1 MEEIFMRVASPIE
14 KKKLGEL
21 LLELE
26 LLTEEQ
32 LQAALLIQRKTT
44 MRLGQII
51 VEEDMIS
58 EEALLEVLSQQ
69 LGYTHVWLRKGLID
83 PKIVRII
90 PKDKAKLY
98 RIIPLFRVNS
108 DLFIATADPQAV
120 FVFDELSKITKCNII
135 PLLSRSSDIL
145 QAIDTYYDE
154 DIQFD
159 DFLEELNENE
169 LQLVSYSY
177 DQAFQEL
184 GDMADGS
191 PIINLVNLII
201 LKAIKDRASDIHIE
215 PDRGKF
221 RVRYRIDGIL
231 YEVMTPKPEVYP
243 AVISRLKIM
252 AKLDITER
260 RMPQDGRIQVYL
272 EGRSVDLRFSSL
284 PGIIS
289 EKVVLRVLDKK
300 GAVLDLG
307 MLGFN
312 EQTLMGFRNMLHKPF
327 GLILVTGPTGSG
339 KSTTL
344 YSGINFLN
352 SIEKNIVTIE
362 DPVEYQLDI
371 INQNEVHEN
380 IGLSFAKILK
390 HVLRQD
396 PDIVMVGEIREKE
409 TAEIAIRASLTGH
422 LVLSTLHTNDSAS
435 AISRLLD
442 MGIPPYLIA
451 SSLVGVI
458 AQRLVRTVCSECK
471 TSYYPSNALLE
482 QLGWEDEKGIRLVK
496 GKGCPTCYDSG
507 YKGRIGIFEFMEVD
521 TALKSLILEN
531 PSVEQIRAFN
541 ENKFSSLQMEG
552 HKKVKE
558 GLTSVTEISRSV
570 YTE

>member
-1 MEEIFMRVASPIE
+1 MQEELLMRGATSTTE

-21 LLELE
+21 LVELE
-26 LLTEEQ
+26 LMSEEQ
-32 LQAALLIQRKTT
+32 LQAALLIQRNTAK
-44 MRLGQII
+44 RLGQI
-51 VEEDMIS
+51 VVDEEMVS
-58 EEALLEVLSQQ
+58 EDDLVEVLSKQ

-83 PKIVRII
+83 PKIVKIV
-90 PKDKAKLY
+90 PKEKAKLY
-98 RIIPLFRVNS
+98 RIIPMFKVHNNLT
-108 DLFIATADPQAV
+108 IATADPQAV
-120 FVFDELSKITKCNII
+120 FVFDELSKITKCNIK

-159 DFLEELNENE
+159 EFLDELNENE
-169 LQLVSYSY
+169 LQLVAYSY
-177 DQAFQEL
+177 DQAFQEI
-184 GDMADGS
+184 GDMAEGS

-272 EGRSVDLRFSSL
+272 EGRTVDLRFSSL
-284 PGIIS
+284 PGILG

-300 GAVLDLG
+300 GAVLDLNR
-307 MLGFN
+307 LGFS
-312 EQTLMGFRNMLHKPF
+312 EDTLMRFRNLLQKPF

-344 YSGINFLN
+344 YSAINFLN
-352 SIEKNIVTIE
+352 SIEKNLVTIE
-362 DPVEYQLDI
+362 DPVEYQLEI
-371 INQNEVHEN
+371 INQNEVNES
-380 IGLSFAKILK
+380 ISLTFAKILK

-396 PDIVMVGEIREKE
+396 PDIVMVGEIREKD

-422 LVLSTLHTNDSAS
+422 MVLSTLHTNDSAS

-442 MGIPPYLIA
+442 MGIAPYLIA
-451 SSLVGVI
+451 SSLIGVI

-471 TSYYPSNALLE
+471 TSYYPSKALLK
-482 QLGWEDEKGIRLVK
+482 QLGWNEDMKTRLVK

-507 YKGRIGIFEFMEVD
+507 Q
-521 TALKSLILEN
+521 ILN
-531 PSVEQIRAFN
+531 P
-541 ENKFSSLQMEG
+541 
-552 HKKVKE
+552 
-558 GLTSVTEISRSV
+558 
-570 YTE
+570 

>member
-1 MEEIFMRVASPIE
+1 MRVTRPTE

-21 LLELE
+21 LVELE
-26 LLTEEQ
+26 LLSEEQ
-32 LQAALLIQRKTT
+32 LQAALLIHRKTGK
-44 MRLGQII
+44 RLGQVI
-51 VEEDMIS
+51 VEEKMIS
-58 EEALLEVLSQQ
+58 EDALVEVLSKQ

-83 PKIVRII
+83 PKIIRII
-90 PKDKAKLY
+90 QKDTAQLY
-98 RIIPLFRVNS
+98 RVIPLFKVND
-108 DLFIATADPQAV
+108 DLTIATADPQAV
-120 FVFDELSKITKCNII
+120 FVFDELSKITKCKIR
-135 PLLSRSSDIL
+135 PVLSRSSDIL
-145 QAIDTYYDE
+145 QAIDTYYDQ
-154 DIQFD
+154 DMQLN
-159 DFLEELNENE
+159 DFLDELHENE
-169 LQLVSYSY
+169 LQLVENNH
-177 DQAFQEL
+177 DQAFQEI
-184 GDMADGS
+184 GDIAEGS

-215 PDRGKF
+215 PDRDKF

-252 AKLDITER
+252 AKLDIAER
-260 RMPQDGRIQVYL
+260 RLPQDGRIQVYL

-284 PGIIS
+284 PGILG

-300 GAVLDLG
+300 GAELDLTR
-307 MLGFN
+307 LGFN
-312 EQTLMGFRNMLHKPF
+312 EDTLMRFRNMLQKPF

-344 YSGINFLN
+344 YSAVNFLN

-362 DPVEYQLDI
+362 DPVEYQLEI
-371 INQNEVHEN
+371 INQNQVYEN

-396 PDIVMVGEIREKE
+396 PDVVMVGEIREKE

-422 LVLSTLHTNDSAS
+422 MVLSTLHTNDSAS

-442 MGIPPYLIA
+442 MGIAPYLIA

-458 AQRLVRTVCSECK
+458 AQRLIRTVCTECK
-471 TSYYPSNALLE
+471 THYYPSNVLLE
-482 QLGWEDEKGIRLVK
+482 QLGWTDDKKMRLVK
-496 GKGCPTCYDSG
+496 GKGCPACYDSG

-521 TALKSLILEN
+521 SDLKSLILEN
-531 PSVEQIRAFN
+531 PSVEQIREFHGKAHY
-541 ENKFSSLQMEG
+541 SSLKMEG
-552 HKKVKE
+552 HRKVKE
-558 GLTSVTEISRSV
+558 GLTSVAEISRAV
-570 YTE
+570 YIE

>member
-1 MEEIFMRVASPIE
+1 MRVASPIE

-21 LLELE
+21 MVELGLLS
-26 LLTEEQ
+26 EEQ
-32 LQAALLIQRKTT
+32 LQAALMIHRKTAK
-44 MRLGQII
+44 RLGQIF
-51 VEEDMIS
+51 VEENMIS
-58 EEALLEVLSQQ
+58 EDDLIEVLSKQ

-83 PKIVRII
+83 PKIVKII
-90 PKDKAKLY
+90 QKDKAKLY
-98 RIIPLFRVNS
+98 RVIPMFKVNN

-120 FVFDELSKITKCNII
+120 FVIDELSKLTKCTIHPI
-135 PLLSRSSDIL
+135 LSRASDIL

-154 DIQFD
+154 EILFD

-169 LQLVSYSY
+169 LQLVAYSY
-177 DQAFQEL
+177 DQAFEEL
-184 GDMADGS
+184 GDMAEGS

-215 PDRGKF
+215 PDRGIF

-231 YEVMTPKPEVYP
+231 YEVMSPKPEVYP

-272 EGRSVDLRFSSL
+272 EGRTVDLRFSSL
-284 PGIIS
+284 PGILS

-300 GAVLDLG
+300 NAVLDLN

-312 EQTLMGFRNMLHKPF
+312 EETLVGFRNLLQKPF

-344 YSGINFLN
+344 YSAINFLN

-362 DPVEYQLDI
+362 DPVEYQMEI
-371 INQNEVHEN
+371 INQNEVN
-380 IGLSFAKILK
+380 DSLGLTFAKILK

-442 MGIPPYLIA
+442 MGIPPYLIS
-451 SSLVGVI
+451 SSLAGVI
-458 AQRLVRTVCSECK
+458 AQRLIRTVCKECK
-471 TSYYPSNALLE
+471 TSYYPSNTLLE
-482 QLGWEDEKGIRLVK
+482 QLGWKDDKGVRLVK

-507 YKGRIGIFEFMEVD
+507 YKGRAGIFEFMEVD
-521 TALKSLILEN
+521 SELKALILEN
-531 PSVEQIRAFN
+531 PSVEEIRTFN
-541 ENKFSSLQMEG
+541 ESKYSTLKMEG

>member
-98 RIIPLFRVNS
+98 RIIPMFRVNS

-371 INQNEVHEN
+371 INQNEVNEN

-471 TSYYPSNALLE
+471 TSYYPSNTLLE

-521 TALKSLILEN
+521 SDLKSLILEN

-552 HKKVKE
+552 HKKVKA

>member
-1 MEEIFMRVASPIE
+1 MRVAHPIE

-21 LLELE
+21 LVELD
-26 LLTEEQ
+26 LLSEEQ
-32 LQAALLIQRKTT
+32 LQAALMIHRKTAK
-44 MRLGQII
+44 RLGQIF
-51 VEEDMIS
+51 VEENMIS
-58 EEALLEVLSQQ
+58 EDVLIEVLSKQ

-83 PKIVRII
+83 PKIVKVIQ
-90 PKDKAKLY
+90 KDKAKLY
-98 RIIPLFRVNS
+98 CVIPMFKVNN

-120 FVFDELSKITKCNII
+120 FVFDELSKLTKCNIHPI
-135 PLLSRSSDIL
+135 LSRSSDIL
-145 QAIDTYYDE
+145 QAIDIYYDE
-154 DIQFD
+154 EIMFD

-169 LQLVSYSY
+169 LQLVAYSY

-184 GDMADGS
+184 DDMAEGS

-215 PDRGKF
+215 PDRGIF

-272 EGRSVDLRFSSL
+272 EGRTVDLRFSSL
-284 PGIIS
+284 PGILS

-300 GAVLDLG
+300 NAVLDLN
-307 MLGFN
+307 MLGFSG
-312 EQTLMGFRNMLHKPF
+312 ETLVGFRNLLQKPF

-344 YSGINFLN
+344 YSAINYLN

-362 DPVEYQLDI
+362 DPVEYQMEI
-371 INQNEVHEN
+371 INQNEVN
-380 IGLSFAKILK
+380 DALGLSFAKILK

-442 MGIPPYLIA
+442 MGIPPYLIS
-451 SSLVGVI
+451 SSLAGVI
-458 AQRLVRTVCSECK
+458 AQRLIRTVCSECK
-471 TSYYPSNALLE
+471 TSYYPSPTLLE
-482 QLGWEDEKGIRLVK
+482 QLGWKDDKGIRLVK

-507 YKGRIGIFEFMEVD
+507 YKGRVGIFEFMEVD
-521 TALKSLILEN
+521 TDLKALILEN
-531 PSVEQIRAFN
+531 PSVEEIRTFN
-541 ENKFSSLQMEG
+541 ESKYSTLKMEG

-558 GLTSVTEISRSV
+558 GLTSVTEISRAV

>member
-1 MEEIFMRVASPIE
+1 MRVAHPTE

-21 LLELE
+21 LVELD

-32 LQAALLIQRKTT
+32 LQAALMIHRKTAK
-44 MRLGQII
+44 RLGQIF
-51 VEEDMIS
+51 VEENMIS
-58 EEALLEVLSQQ
+58 EDDLIEVLSKQ
-69 LGYTHVWLRKGLID
+69 LGYTHVWLRKGLVD

-90 PKDKAKLY
+90 QKDKAKLY
-98 RIIPLFRVNS
+98 RVIPMFKVNN

-120 FVFDELSKITKCNII
+120 FVFDELSKLTKCNINPI
-135 PLLSRSSDIL
+135 LSRASDIL

-154 DIQFD
+154 EIMFD

-169 LQLVSYSY
+169 LQLVAYSY

-184 GDMADGS
+184 GDMAEGS

-215 PDRGKF
+215 PDRGIF

-272 EGRSVDLRFSSL
+272 EGRTVDLRFSSL
-284 PGIIS
+284 PGILS

-300 GAVLDLG
+300 NAVLDLN

-312 EQTLMGFRNMLHKPF
+312 KDTLVGFRNLLQKPF

-344 YSGINFLN
+344 YSAINFLN

-362 DPVEYQLDI
+362 DPVEYQMEI
-371 INQNEVHEN
+371 INQNEVN
-380 IGLSFAKILK
+380 DSLGLTFAKILK

-442 MGIPPYLIA
+442 MGIPPYLIS
-451 SSLVGVI
+451 SSLAGVI
-458 AQRLVRTVCSECK
+458 AQRLIRTVCKECK
-471 TSYYPSNALLE
+471 TSYYPSQTLLD
-482 QLGWEDEKGIRLVK
+482 QLGWTEDKGIRLVK
-496 GKGCPTCYDSG
+496 GKGCPSCYDSG
-507 YKGRIGIFEFMEVD
+507 YKGRAGIFEFMEVD
-521 TALKSLILEN
+521 TELKALILEN
-531 PSVEQIRAFN
+531 PSVDEIRKFN
-541 ENKFSSLQMEG
+541 ESKYSTLKMEG
-552 HKKVKE
+552 YKKVKD
-558 GLTSVTEISRSV
+558 GLTSITEISRAV
-570 YTE
+570 YTD

>member
-1 MEEIFMRVASPIE
+1 MRVANQVE

-32 LQAALLIQRKTT
+32 LQAALLIQRKTA

-58 EEALLEVLSQQ
+58 EDALLEVLSQQ

-90 PKDKAKLY
+90 QKDKAKLY
-98 RIIPLFRVNS
+98 RIIPMFRVNK

-145 QAIDTYYDE
+145 KAIDTYYDE

-169 LQLVSYSY
+169 LQLVNYSY
-177 DQAFQEL
+177 EQAFQEL
-184 GDMADGS
+184 GDMAEGS

-284 PGIIS
+284 PGILS

-307 MLGFN
+307 KLGFN
-312 EQTLMGFRNMLHKPF
+312 DQTLVGFRNMLHKPF

-371 INQNEVHEN
+371 INQNEVNEN

-482 QLGWEDEKGIRLVK
+482 QLGWKDEKGIRLIK

-541 ENKFSSLQMEG
+541 ENKFSSLKMEG

>member
-1 MEEIFMRVASPIE
+1 MF
-14 KKKLGEL
+14 K
-21 LLELE
+21 
-26 LLTEEQ
+26 
-32 LQAALLIQRKTT
+32 
-44 MRLGQII
+44 
-51 VEEDMIS
+51 
-58 EEALLEVLSQQ
+58 
-69 LGYTHVWLRKGLID
+69 
-83 PKIVRII
+83 
-90 PKDKAKLY
+90 
-98 RIIPLFRVNS
+98 VNN

-120 FVFDELSKITKCNII
+120 FIFDELSKITKCNII
-135 PLLSRSSDIL
+135 PILSRSSDII

-154 DIQFD
+154 EIVFD
-159 DFLEELNENE
+159 DFLDELNENE

-184 GDMADGS
+184 GDMAEGS

-272 EGRSVDLRFSSL
+272 EGRTVDLRFSSL
-284 PGIIS
+284 PGILG

-300 GAVLDLG
+300 GAVLDLNW
-307 MLGFN
+307 LGFN
-312 EQTLMGFRNMLHKPF
+312 EDTLVSFRNMLQKPF

-344 YSGINFLN
+344 YSAINFLN
-352 SIEKNIVTIE
+352 SIEKNLVTIE
-362 DPVEYQLDI
+362 DPVEYQLEI
-371 INQNEVHEN
+371 INQNEVNES
-380 IGLSFAKILK
+380 IDLSFAKILK

-396 PDIVMVGEIREKE
+396 PDIVMVGEIREKD

-442 MGIPPYLIA
+442 MGIAPYLIA

-458 AQRLVRTVCSECK
+458 AQRLVRTVCKECK
-471 TSYYPSNALLE
+471 TSYYPANALLE
-482 QLGWEDEKGIRLVK
+482 QLGWKDDKGIRLVK
-496 GKGCPTCYDSG
+496 GKGCSACYDSG

-521 TALKSLILEN
+521 TDLKALILEN
-531 PSVEQIRAFN
+531 PSVEQIRAYN
-541 ENKFSSLQMEG
+541 ETNSSSLKIEG

-558 GLTSVTEISRSV
+558 GLTSVTEISRAV
-570 YTE
+570 YTD

>member
-1 MEEIFMRVASPIE
+1 MRVASPIE

-21 LLELE
+21 LVELD
-26 LLTEEQ
+26 LLSEEQ
-32 LQAALLIQRKTT
+32 LQAALLIHRKTAK
-44 MRLGQII
+44 RLGQIF
-51 VEEDMIS
+51 VEENMIS
-58 EEALLEVLSQQ
+58 EDALVEVLSKQ
-69 LGYTHVWLRKGLID
+69 LGYTHVWLRKGLVD

-98 RIIPLFRVNS
+98 CVIPMFKVNN
-108 DLFIATADPQAV
+108 DLTIATADPQAV
-120 FVFDELSKITKCNII
+120 FVFDELSKITKCNIKPI
-135 PLLSRSSDIL
+135 LSRSSDIL

-159 DFLEELNENE
+159 DFLDELNENE

-184 GDMADGS
+184 GDMAEGS

-260 RMPQDGRIQVYL
+260 RLPQDGRIQVYL

-284 PGIIS
+284 PGILG

-300 GAVLDLG
+300 GAVLDLNR
-307 MLGFN
+307 LGFN
-312 EQTLMGFRNMLHKPF
+312 EDTLVRFRNMLQKPF

-344 YSGINFLN
+344 YSAINYLN

-362 DPVEYQLDI
+362 DPVEYQLEI
-371 INQNEVHEN
+371 INQNEVNESIH
-380 IGLSFAKILK
+380 LTFAKILK

-396 PDIVMVGEIREKE
+396 PDIVMVGEIREKD

-442 MGIPPYLIA
+442 MGIAPYLIA

-458 AQRLVRTVCSECK
+458 AQRLLRTVCSECK
-471 TSYYPSNALLE
+471 TSYYPSSALLE
-482 QLGWEDEKGIRLVK
+482 QLGWTDDIGIRLVK

-521 TALKSLILEN
+521 SDLKALILEN
-531 PSVEQIRAFN
+531 PSVEQIREFN
-541 ENKFSSLQMEG
+541 ETNYSSLKTEG

-558 GLTSVTEISRSV
+558 GLTSVTEISRAV
-570 YTE
+570 YIE

>member
-1 MEEIFMRVASPIE
+1 MRVASPIE

-98 RIIPLFRVNS
+98 RIIPMFRVNS

-371 INQNEVHEN
+371 INQNEVNEN

-471 TSYYPSNALLE
+471 TSYYPSNTLLE

-521 TALKSLILEN
+521 SDLKSLILEN

-552 HKKVKE
+552 HKKVKA

>member
-1 MEEIFMRVASPIE
+1 MRVAHPIE

-21 LLELE
+21 LVELE
-26 LLTEEQ
+26 LLSDEQ
-32 LQAALLIQRKTT
+32 LQAALLIQRKTAK
-44 MRLGQII
+44 RLGQII
-51 VEEDMIS
+51 VEEEMIS
-58 EEALLEVLSQQ
+58 EDALVEVLSKQ

-90 PKDKAKLY
+90 QKDKAKLY
-98 RIIPLFRVNS
+98 RVIPMFKVNN

-120 FVFDELSKITKCNII
+120 FVFDELSKITKCNILPI
-135 PLLSRSSDIL
+135 LSRSSDIL
-145 QAIDTYYDE
+145 HAIDTYYNE
-154 DIQFD
+154 DIHVD
-159 DFLEELNENE
+159 DFLDELHENE
-169 LQLVSYSY
+169 LQLVENNH
-177 DQAFQEL
+177 DEAFQEI
-184 GDMADGS
+184 GDMAEGS

-252 AKLDITER
+252 AKLDIAER

-284 PGIIS
+284 PGILG
-289 EKVVLRVLDKK
+289 EKVVLRILDKK
-300 GAVLDLG
+300 GAVLDLNG
-307 MLGFN
+307 LGFN
-312 EQTLMGFRNMLHKPF
+312 EDTLVRFRNMLQKPF

-344 YSGINFLN
+344 YSAINFLN

-362 DPVEYQLDI
+362 DPVEYQLEV
-371 INQNEVHEN
+371 INQNQVNEN
-380 IGLSFAKILK
+380 IGLSFAKVLK

-422 LVLSTLHTNDSAS
+422 MVLSTLHTNDSAS

-442 MGIPPYLIA
+442 MGIAPYLIS

-458 AQRLVRTVCSECK
+458 AQRLIRTVCTECK
-471 TSYYPSNALLE
+471 THYYPSKALLE
-482 QLGWEDEKGIRLVK
+482 QLGWKDDKGVRLVT
-496 GKGCPTCYDSG
+496 GKGCSSCYDSG
-507 YKGRIGIFEFMEVD
+507 YKGRVGIFEFMEVETD
-521 TALKSLILEN
+521 LKSLILEN
-531 PSVEQIRAFN
+531 PSVEQIRTFHDAN
-541 ENKFSSLQMEG
+541 YSSLKIEG

-558 GLTSVTEISRSV
+558 GLTSAAEISRAV
-570 YTE
+570 YIE

>member
-1 MEEIFMRVASPIE
+1 MRVARPIE
-14 KKKLGEL
+14 KKKIGEL
-21 LLELE
+21 LVELE
-26 LLTEEQ
+26 LLSEEQ
-32 LQAALLIQRKTT
+32 LQAALLIHKKTAK
-44 MRLGQII
+44 RLGQIF
-51 VEEDMIS
+51 VEENMIS
-58 EEALLEVLSQQ
+58 EDVLIEVLSKQ
-69 LGYTHVWLRKGLID
+69 LGYTHVWLRKGLVD
-83 PKIVRII
+83 PNIVRLI
-90 PKDKAKLY
+90 PMDKAKLY
-98 RIIPLFRVNS
+98 CVIPMFKVNN
-108 DLFIATADPQAV
+108 DLTIATADPQAV
-120 FVFDELSKITKCNII
+120 FVFDELSKITHCNIKPI
-135 PLLSRSSDIL
+135 LSRSSDIL

-159 DFLEELNENE
+159 VFLDELNENE
-169 LQLVSYSY
+169 LQLVSYDY
-177 DQAFQEL
+177 DEAFQEL
-184 GDMADGS
+184 GDMAEGS

-272 EGRSVDLRFSSL
+272 EGRTVDLRFSSL
-284 PGIIS
+284 PGILG

-300 GAVLDLG
+300 GAVLDLNR
-307 MLGFN
+307 LGFN
-312 EQTLMGFRNMLHKPF
+312 EDTLVGFRNMLQKPF

-344 YSGINFLN
+344 YSAINFLN
-352 SIEKNIVTIE
+352 SIEKNLVTIE
-362 DPVEYQLDI
+362 DPVEYQLEI
-371 INQNEVHEN
+371 INQNEVNES
-380 IGLSFAKILK
+380 IDLSFAKILK

-422 LVLSTLHTNDSAS
+422 LVMSTLHTNDSAS

-442 MGIPPYLIA
+442 MGIAPYLIA

-471 TSYYPSNALLE
+471 RSYYPSNALLK
-482 QLGWEDEKGIRLVK
+482 QLGWKEEKGIRLVK

-521 TALKSLILEN
+521 SDLKSLILEN

-541 ENKFSSLQMEG
+541 ETNYSSLKMEG

-570 YTE
+570 YTD